1 MNQDIILI
9 IQACDTIHEI
19 KQELSK
25 PSGFLKFGQKKEYK
39 KLKGMVKDK
48 IEELANVE
56 WTIPYLFSLQ
66 ITLRAY
72 KSKLEPYMANVYI
85 SEEDEAKNDPSVF
98 STMYF
103 TDIEKNNQI
112 ILDIISDNITFTVFD
127 NNTGNSFSASSKD
140 VVQQSQKK
148 IESVCKQRLVEMLEE
163 YCDERRDLYGNL

>member
-25 PSGFLKFGQKKEYK
+25 PLSFFKFYYKKEYK
-39 KLKGMVKDK
+39 KLKGMVKDSIK
-48 IEELANVE
+48 GLYDME

-66 ITLRAY
+66 ITLKAY
-72 KSKLEPYMANVYI
+72 KSKLEPYMTNIYI
-85 SEEDEAKNDPSVF
+85 SEENESTNGHSAF

-103 TDIEKNNQI
+103 TDTAKNNQI

-127 NNTGNSFSASSKD
+127 NTTGNSFSASSKD
-140 VVQQSQKK
+140 VVQSSQKK
-148 IESVCKQRLVEMLEE
+148 IESVCKQRLIEMLEE
-163 YCDERRDLYGNL
+163 YCDNTNG